1 VQVEYRILKR
11 FPVKPAR
18 SQAGFL
24 INIIFKLSSVKEVL
38 AVVEQGE
45 KAGTPR

>member
-1 VQVEYRILKR
+1 MA
-11 FPVKPAR
+11 AR

-24 INIIFKLSSVKEVL
+24 LFFNLAPSSVKDGL

-45 KAGTPR
+45 TA